1 MAPSQ
6 ARAIV
11 ARIAGPL
18 RVLQTGGQDPAVP
31 RRVGGSRY
39 PARAGRASMS
49 GVAEEGLAVVLEAL
63 DQAAVRRWAA
73 ACCVALAEHREEI
86 DRLNVFPVPDGDTGT
101 NLLATVRA
109 AFDAVRRLAKD
120 AGLGSALAAL
130 ARGALMGA
138 RGNSGVIL
146 SQVFRGFAESL
157 AERATATGAGLRD
170 ALRHADELAGR
181 AVSDPVPGTVL
192 SVLSAAA
199 DAAAECP
206 SNALHDVLSDATTAA
221 GRALADTPRQL
232 AVLARAGVV
241 DAGGRGLVVLLEAL
255 QGVVAERSGDPPAV
269 PVPPPARDAGALVG
283 VREAGSPEYD
293 YEVMYLLDGTDEQ
306 RVATLRSEL
315 GELGDCVAVVGSGG
329 DEALWNVHVHC
340 TDVGAAI
347 EAGISAGRPH
357 RITVI
362 RFADQLASIG
372 PTRFT
377 MDHAVLAM
385 VTGEGVARLFRGE
398 GALTADVGGGLTDL
412 LAVLAGSRA
421 RHVTVLP
428 GATAT
433 APVAEAAAAQARDGG
448 QDVVVVP
455 TASPVQAL
463 AALAVHD
470 PSRRIA
476 DDVVAMAE
484 AAAATRRGELAVA
497 AEEGLTWVG
506 RCQPGDVLGLVDDD
520 VVLIDTELLAAAR
533 GLVDRMLSAG
543 GELVTVVLGRDA
555 PDGTAG
561 VLAEHLRVA
570 HPEAELTVYH
580 GGQPD
585 SVLLVGVE

>member
-1 MAPSQ
+1 VSAALGTLP
-6 ARAIV
+6 
-11 ARIAGPL
+11 GPGE
-18 RVLQTGGQDPAVP
+18 Q
-31 RRVGGSRY
+31 VGVG
-39 PARAGRASMS
+39 
-49 GVAEEGLAVVLEAL
+49 EEGLAVVLQAL

-73 ACCVALAEHREEI
+73 ACCAELAEHREEI

-101 NLLATVRA
+101 NLLATARA

-157 AERATATGAGLRD
+157 AEGGTLTGAGLRD

-199 DAAAECP
+199 AAADQCP
-206 SNALHDVLSDATTAA
+206 SDALHDVLSAATTAA
-221 GRALADTPRQL
+221 DLALADTPRQL
-232 AVLARAGVV
+232 TVLARAGVV

-255 QGVVAERSGDPPAV
+255 QGVVAERSGETRVV
-269 PVPPPARDAGALVG
+269 PVPPPVRDSGALVG

-293 YEVMYLLDGTDEQ
+293 YEVMYLLDGSDEQ
-306 RVATLRSEL
+306 RVATLRSKL

-340 TDVGAAI
+340 TDIGAAI
-347 EAGISAGRPH
+347 EAGVSAGRPH

-362 RFADQLASIG
+362 RFADQLADQADDTG
-372 PTRFT
+372 PTRFST
-377 MDHAVLAM
+377 DHAVLAM
-385 VTGEGVARLFRGE
+385 VTGEGVAQLFRGE
-398 GALTADVGGGLTDL
+398 GAVTADAGGTLSDL

-421 RHVTVLP
+421 RHVTVLS
-428 GATAT
+428 GVTAT
-433 APVAEAAAAQARDGG
+433 TPVAEAAAAQARDGG

-470 PSRRIA
+470 PSRRIV

-484 AAAATRRGELAVA
+484 AAAATRRGELVVA
-497 AEEGLTWVG
+497 AGEGLTWVG

-555 PDGTAG
+555 PDGMAG
-561 VLAEHLRVA
+561 VLVEHLRVV
-570 HPEAELTVYH
+570 HPEVELTVYH

>member
-1 MAPSQ
+1 
-6 ARAIV
+6 V
-11 ARIAGPL
+11 V
-18 RVLQTGGQDPAVP
+18 VLQ
-31 RRVGGSRY
+31 
-39 PARAGRASMS
+39 
-49 GVAEEGLAVVLEAL
+49 AL

-73 ACCVALAEHREEI
+73 ACCAALAEHREEI

-109 AFDAVRRLAKD
+109 ALDAVRRLAKD
-120 AGLGSALAAL
+120 AGLGSALGAL

-157 AERATATGAGLRD
+157 AEGGAEGGTVTGAGLRD
-170 ALRHADELAGR
+170 ALRHADELAAR
-181 AVSDPVPGTVL
+181 AVSEPVPGTVL

-199 DAAAECP
+199 AAAAECP
-206 SNALHDVLSDATTAA
+206 SNTLQDVLSAATTAA
-221 GRALADTPRQL
+221 SSALAETPRQL
-232 AVLARAGVV
+232 TVLARAGVV

-255 QGVVAERSGDPPAV
+255 QGVVAESSGGAPSVPASS
-269 PVPPPARDAGALVG
+269 PVCGSGTLAG
-283 VREAGSPEYD
+283 VREAGSPQYDNDEYDNDEYDNDEYD

-306 RVATLRSEL
+306 RVATLRNEL
-315 GELGDCVAVVGSGG
+315 AALGDCVAVAGSGG

-340 TDVGAAI
+340 SDIGAAI
-347 EAGISAGRPH
+347 EAGVSAGRPH
-357 RITVI
+357 RITVV
-362 RFADQLASIG
+362 RFADQLTDQLADTG
-372 PTRFT
+372 HTRFT
-377 MDHAVLAM
+377 TDHAVLAM
-385 VTGEGVARLFRGE
+385 VTGEGVAQLFRGE
-398 GALTADVGGGLTDL
+398 GALTADPGDALTDL
-412 LAVLAGSRA
+412 VAVLAGSHA

-433 APVAEAAAAQARDGG
+433 TPVAEAAAAQARDGG

-484 AAAATRRGELAVA
+484 AAAATRRGELVVIAG
-497 AEEGLTWVG
+497 EGLTWVG
-506 RCQPGDVLGLVDDD
+506 RCRPGDVLGLVDDD

-533 GLVDRMLSAG
+533 GLVDRMLSVG

-570 HPEAELTVYH
+570 HPEVELTVYH

>member
-1 MAPSQ
+1 M
-6 ARAIV
+6 
-11 ARIAGPL
+11 
-18 RVLQTGGQDPAVP
+18 VLQ
-31 RRVGGSRY
+31 
-39 PARAGRASMS
+39 
-49 GVAEEGLAVVLEAL
+49 AL

-73 ACCVALAEHREEI
+73 ACCAALAEHREEI

-120 AGLGSALAAL
+120 AGLRSALGAL

-157 AERATATGAGLRD
+157 AEGGTVTGAGLRD
-170 ALRHADELAGR
+170 ALRHADELAAQ

-199 DAAAECP
+199 AAAAECP
-206 SNALHDVLSDATTAA
+206 SDALHDVLSAATTAA
-221 GRALADTPRQL
+221 SVALADTPRQL
-232 AVLARAGVV
+232 TVLARAGVV
-241 DAGGRGLVVLLEAL
+241 DAGGRGLVVLLETL
-255 QGVVAERSGDPPAV
+255 QAVVAERPGNPTAV
-269 PVPPPARDAGALVG
+269 PAPSPARDSGTLVG

-306 RVATLRSEL
+306 RVATLRCEL
-315 GELGDCVAVVGSGG
+315 GEVGDCVAVVGSGG

-340 TDVGAAI
+340 TDIGAAI
-347 EAGISAGRPH
+347 EAGVSAGRPH

-362 RFADQLASIG
+362 RFADQLADQLADAG
-372 PTRFT
+372 RTRFT
-377 MDHAVLAM
+377 TDHAVLAM
-385 VTGEGVARLFRGE
+385 VTGEGVAQLFRGE
-398 GALTADVGGGLTDL
+398 GALTADPGAALTDL
-412 LAVLAGSRA
+412 LTVLAGSRA

-428 GATAT
+428 GATVT
-433 APVAEAAAAQARDGG
+433 TPLAEAAAAQARDGG

-484 AAAATRRGELAVA
+484 AAAATRRGELVVA

-520 VVLIDTELLAAAR
+520 VVLIATELLAAAC
-533 GLVDRMLSAG
+533 GLVDRMLSVG

-555 PDGTAG
+555 PDGMAD
-561 VLAEHLRVA
+561 VLTEHLRVA
-570 HPEAELTVYH
+570 HPEVELTVYH

>member
-1 MAPSQ
+1 M
-6 ARAIV
+6 
-11 ARIAGPL
+11 
-18 RVLQTGGQDPAVP
+18 VLQ
-31 RRVGGSRY
+31 
-39 PARAGRASMS
+39 
-49 GVAEEGLAVVLEAL
+49 AL

-73 ACCVALAEHREEI
+73 ACCAALAEHREEI

-120 AGLGSALAAL
+120 AGLGSALGAL

-157 AERATATGAGLRD
+157 AEGGTVTGAGLRD
-170 ALRHADELAGR
+170 ALHHADELAAR

-199 DAAAECP
+199 AAAAQCP
-206 SNALHDVLSDATTAA
+206 SDALQDVLSAATTAA
-221 GRALADTPRQL
+221 RSALADTPRQL
-232 AVLARAGVV
+232 TVLARAGVV

-255 QGVVAERSGDPPAV
+255 QGVVAERSGGAPSIPA
-269 PVPPPARDAGALVG
+269 PSPARGSGTLVG

-306 RVATLRSEL
+306 RVATLRNEL
-315 GELGDCVAVVGSGG
+315 GALGDCVAVVGGG
-329 DEALWNVHVHC
+329 GEALWNVHVHC
-340 TDVGAAI
+340 TDIGAAI
-347 EAGISAGRPH
+347 DAGVSAGHPH
-357 RITVI
+357 RITVV
-362 RFADQLASIG
+362 RFADQLAG
-372 PTRFT
+372 TGRTRFT
-377 MDHAVLAM
+377 TDHAVLAM
-385 VTGEGVARLFRGE
+385 VTGEGVAQLFRGE
-398 GALTADVGGGLTDL
+398 GALTADPGDTLTDL
-412 LAVLAGSRA
+412 VAVLAGSRA

-428 GATAT
+428 GAIAT
-433 APVAEAAAAQARDGG
+433 TPLAEAAAAQARDGG

-497 AEEGLTWVG
+497 ARKCLTWVG

-520 VVLIDTELLAAAR
+520 VVLIGTELLAAAC
-533 GLVDRMLSAG
+533 GLVDRMLSVG

-561 VLAEHLRVA
+561 VLAEHLRGT
-570 HPEAELTVYH
+570 HPEVELTVYH